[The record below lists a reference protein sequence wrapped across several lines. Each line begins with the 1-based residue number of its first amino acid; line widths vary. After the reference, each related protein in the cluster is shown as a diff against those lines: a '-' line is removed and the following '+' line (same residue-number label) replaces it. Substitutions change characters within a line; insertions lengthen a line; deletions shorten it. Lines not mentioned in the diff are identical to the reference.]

1 MPRPEI
7 KNLNRR
13 YADIVRQLEGQR
25 VGGRSHLHPVR
36 STKDELLA
44 EKGKIEHWL
53 WVLESEE

>member
-13 YADIVRQLEGQR
+13 YADIVRQLDGLDARDRTRLAPER
-25 VGGRSHLHPVR
+25 K
-36 STKDELLA
+36 TKDELLA

-53 WVLESEE
+53 WMLEAE